1 MTFKVAPLNSQFM
14 LTSMLGFLISTVWV
28 YPNYQSWGVA
38 FALVFALMFI
48 SSIISMTH
56 GPVGTAMDIPKPKKA
71 VKKKKK

>member
-1 MTFKVAPLNSQFM
+1 MTFKVAPLNNRFM
-14 LTSMLGFLISTVWV
+14 LTSILGFLISTVWV
-28 YPNYQSWGVA
+28 LPNNPTWGVA

-56 GPVGTAMDIPKPKKA
+56 GPVGTDMDIPKPKKA